1 MEKNMGTIDRLIRI
15 VVAAVLILLI
25 YLKVI
30 TGVWMYVA
38 GLVAVVFIVTSML
51 GFCPLY
57 KLLGI
62 STCND

>member
-15 VVAAVLILLI
+15 IIAAVLILLI
-25 YLKVI
+25 VLKVI
-30 TGVWMYVA
+30 TGIWIYVA
-38 GLVAVVFIVTSML
+38 ALVAVVFIVTSML

-62 STCND
+62 STCKD